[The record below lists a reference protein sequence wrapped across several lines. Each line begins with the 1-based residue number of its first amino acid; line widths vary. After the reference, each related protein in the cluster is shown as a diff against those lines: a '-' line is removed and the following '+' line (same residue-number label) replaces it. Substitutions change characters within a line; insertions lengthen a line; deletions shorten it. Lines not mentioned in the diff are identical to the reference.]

1 MSAESGPEN
10 LDSMLMG
17 NVSEGSEET
26 SESIAARIS
35 AAQAKLAKVK
45 KDEKNAHDFDEK
57 LAKILKN
64 FSYDLIDFVAFLID
78 KEVPSLTILAIIA
91 LADNEAGKICYT
103 KFHKTLD
110 DNYTIVPLL
119 PSNKKE
125 AHKIELWLKFIQQA
139 NDISKTLKLSI
150 YRKNKNFVDRLSSE
164 TAKMLKEFL
173 IKNKVAEFDEDKL
186 KKALTKY
193 EKEIFAEN

>member
-10 LDSMLMG
+10 LDDLMMG

-26 SESIAARIS
+26 SESIAARIA
-35 AAQAKLAKVK
+35 AAQAKLAKVQ
-45 KDEKNAHDFDEK
+45 KDEKQAHDFDEK
-57 LAKILKN
+57 LAKILKE

-91 LADNEAGKICYT
+91 LANNEAGKICYT
-103 KFHKTLD
+103 EFHKTLD
-110 DNYTIVPLL
+110 DNYAIVPLL

-125 AHKIELWLKFIQQA
+125 AHKIELWLKFIHRA
-139 NDISKTLKLSI
+139 NTASKTLKLSV
-150 YRKNKNFVDRLSSE
+150 YKKNKEFVDRLSAE

-173 IKNKVAEFDEDKL
+173 IKNKVAEFDEEKL
-186 KKALTKY
+186 KKALIKY
-193 EKEIFAEN
+193 EKEIFAED